1 MAELCLVGYTYRGYE
16 MAYACARAQAF
27 GYSGIELRDFR
38 DINLST
44 PAGVAD
50 SLHRAS
56 RLATDHGLTIHS
68 VFYAPLPIS
77 REREREEEER
87 AFGEVI
93 AILADFRVPILHT
106 RLSLRRKQGE
116 GEREIVSASAL
127 EADYEAVKKTLTRVA
142 RLAEEHGVRIA
153 LESHMGTIHD
163 TAASQRHIVFACES
177 PYLTA
182 SMDFANLLIAYR
194 EEPLPETIRAFGPR
208 IGYTHIKN
216 VKLWPWGY
224 DWNLPVRWGDIN
236 YYLVLQAL
244 KEASYRG
251 PLAVEYCGTGDP
263 DVFAEDDADYL
274 RSLLARVGM

>member
-16 MAYACARAQAF
+16 MAYACAQARAF

-38 DINLST
+38 DIDLST
-44 PAGVAD
+44 PSGVENSLRRAGPLAAD
-50 SLHRAS
+50 R
-56 RLATDHGLTIHS
+56 GLTIYS

-77 REREREEEER
+77 REGEREAEER

-93 AILADFRVPILHT
+93 AILANFRVPILHT
-106 RLSLRRKQGE
+106 RLSLRRE
-116 GEREIVSASAL
+116 RREREVVSADARES
-127 EADYEAVKKTLTRVA
+127 DYEAVQRTLSRIA
-142 RLAEEHGVRIA
+142 RLAEKHQVHIA

-163 TAASQRHIVFACES
+163 TAASQQRIVFACES

-182 SMDFANLLIAYR
+182 SLDFANLLIAHR
-194 EEPLPETIRAFGPR
+194 EESLTEAIRACGPR

-216 VKLWPWGY
+216 VKLLPWGY

-236 YYLVLQAL
+236 YYPVLQAL
-244 KEASYRG
+244 KEVAYRG

-263 DVFAEDDADYL
+263 DVFAEDDARYL
-274 RSLLARVGM
+274 RSLTARVGI